1 MRYAKSFFL
10 GLALVVGT
18 AACSGGSDE
27 PTTPGAN
34 TPSSKDNTTTSPA
47 PDPVTPTPNDPKPN
61 DPKPNDPKP
70 TDPIPTCNTIIN
82 DATPITFVE
91 VVAQNAPAPVG
102 GTMTNGT
109 YHLKSITL
117 YAGPSG
123 KGSKIPL
130 NVKNTVRV
138 TGNVVDQIFDGTKNG
153 GEVIAEKST
162 ETFSV
167 SGNTVTYTGVCPNNK
182 SRTGTYS
189 VDGGAMTLFLKN
201 DVGQTV
207 GYVYAP

>member
-1 MRYAKSFFL
+1 MHYAKSFFL
-10 GLALVVGT
+10 GFALVGL
-18 AACSGGSDE
+18 AACSGGSDD
-27 PTTPGAN
+27 
-34 TPSSKDNTTTSPA
+34 STTSPGSNA
-47 PDPVTPTPNDPKPN
+47 PSSSENGTTTPNPVTPTPNDPKPN

-70 TDPIPTCNTIIN
+70 NDPKPTCNTITN

-91 VVAQNAPAPVG
+91 VVAQNAPTPTG
-102 GTMTNGT
+102 GAMANGT
-109 YHLKSITL
+109 YHLTAITL

-123 KGSKIPL
+123 KGTKIPL
-130 NVKNTVRV
+130 SVKNTVKV
-138 TGNVVDQIFDGTKNG
+138 SGNVVDQVFDGTKNG
-153 GEVIAEKST
+153 GEVVAEKST

-167 SGNTVTYTGVCPNNK
+167 TGTTVTYTGVCPNNK

-189 VDGGAMTLFLKN
+189 VDGATMTLFLKN